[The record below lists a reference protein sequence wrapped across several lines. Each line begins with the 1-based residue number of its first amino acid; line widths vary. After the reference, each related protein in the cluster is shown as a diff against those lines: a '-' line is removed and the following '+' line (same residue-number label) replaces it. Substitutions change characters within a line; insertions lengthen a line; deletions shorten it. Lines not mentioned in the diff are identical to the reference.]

1 MLGIAVVIAANVHK
15 QPAFHQ
21 VQQLLAD
28 VIAIIKSVFKCT
40 HFIDKMLVHP
50 SMGSQQRIAA
60 LTQHFFFVSKVING
74 ILDQLIQCFTHF
86 FAAAAVMGF
95 I

>member
-28 VIAIIKSVFKCT
+28 VIAIIIV
-40 HFIDKMLVHP
+40 
-50 SMGSQQRIAA
+50 
-60 LTQHFFFVSKVING
+60 N
-74 ILDQLIQCFTHF
+74 
-86 FAAAAVMGF
+86 
-95 I
+95 